1 MRIRKF
7 AKWMMSDPSEDRINE
22 IRSNMSHAIR
32 DCVRDVKWSWEK
44 QPNRKKGVT
53 MDKFDLKTKCH
64 CLNCGFEGT
73 YDELEYTDFNR
84 GEPSCPY
91 CGCEEIEEGPF
102 TLLPDTVEVSRETL
116 EELRDWLSRPQTT
129 GGSFPMETHR
139 AESEG
144 LDHIY
149 SEIIDALEGGE

>member
-1 MRIRKF
+1 
-7 AKWMMSDPSEDRINE
+7 
-22 IRSNMSHAIR
+22 
-32 DCVRDVKWSWEK
+32 
-44 QPNRKKGVT
+44 

-64 CLNCGFEGT
+64 CLNCEFEGT

-102 TLLPDTVEVSRETL
+102 TLLSDTVEVSRETL

-129 GGSFPMETHR
+129 GGNFPMETHR

-144 LDHIY
+144 LEHIY
-149 SEIIDALEGGE
+149 SEIVDALEGGE

>member
-1 MRIRKF
+1 MVDD
-7 AKWMMSDPSEDRINE
+7 AAYSYVGTINVTYT
-22 IRSNMSHAIR
+22 A
-32 DCVRDVKWSWEK
+32 
-44 QPNRKKGVT
+44 QLKGVIV

-64 CLNCGFEGT
+64 CLNCEFEGT

-102 TLLPDTVEVSRETL
+102 TLFSDTVEVSRETL

-129 GGSFPMETHR
+129 GGSFPMETNR

-144 LDHIY
+144 LEHIY
-149 SEIIDALEGGE
+149 SEIVDALEGGE